1 MKIIKKVSVATETK
15 NKSSNRFIITSMAL
29 QLFVFM
35 LFFIINKKLSYS
47 IDNYRYILS
56 SLLQIIGSIFAFIAS
71 STLVAYQFLTSFS
84 PISTQYYPKKLFVS
98 FLIITLT
105 IIGFDVLAI
114 NVLQSEINVVVR
126 CIYDFLITLNVY
138 PLSFAFIYI
147 LFVIKSITPQ
157 NQLLK
162 ILENAKKANTN
173 DDRVNVMY
181 SLEEMCLSAIQHGQ
195 GGYVH
200 SCQDTFSEIIKIY
213 TTSRIELNSNSSHHP
228 DNPLRTLPDIIERIS
243 YSMIDNNMQNLLHFN
258 GHILRELS
266 SARYDGKRIVG
277 VEIAIAIKNIGVY
290 CIEKRKITD
299 IKNFIANAIFC
310 LDKNNSADTMFW
322 GCKLLMNSCQNY
334 IEFYTHETLEVIEEI
349 YTCVDYSIENKNVRA
364 KDGILII
371 DFLCNQEWLKPYFEK
386 NSSTKIPTLIEKF
399 INIRVDLDKL
409 SKK

>member
-1 MKIIKKVSVATETK
+1 MNVTKKVYDTTGNK
-15 NKSSNRFIITSMAL
+15 TKSSSRFIFISIVL
-29 QLFVFM
+29 QLFVFL
-35 LFFIINKKLSYS
+35 LFFILNKNFPYS
-47 IDNYRYILS
+47 IDNYRYIFS

-84 PISTQYYPKKLFVS
+84 PISIQYYPKKLFIS
-98 FLIITLT
+98 FLIITLA
-105 IIGFDVLAI
+105 IIGFDVFAI
-114 NVLQSEINVVVR
+114 NVLQSEINAAVR

-138 PLSFAFIYI
+138 PLTFAFTYI

-162 ILENAKKANTN
+162 ILENAKKATTN
-173 DDRVNVMY
+173 DERCNVIY

-200 SCQDTFSEIIKIY
+200 SCQDAFSEIIKIY

-258 GHILRELS
+258 GHVLRELS

-277 VEIAIAIKNIGVY
+277 VEIASAIEHIGIY

-299 IKNFIANAIFC
+299 INNFIANAIFC
-310 LDKNNSADTMFW
+310 LDKNNSANTMFW
-322 GCKLLMNSCQNY
+322 GCKLLINSCQNY
-334 IEFYTHETLEVIEEI
+334 IELYTRETLEVLEEI
-349 YTCVDYSIENKNVRA
+349 YTCVDYSIENENVRP
-364 KDGILII
+364 KDGVFII
-371 DFLCNQEWLKPYFEK
+371 DFLCAQTWLNPYCHK
-386 NSSTKIPTLIEKF
+386 NNSKKIPTIIEKLS
-399 INIRVDLDKL
+399 NVRTKL
-409 SKK
+409 AEL

>member
-1 MKIIKKVSVATETK
+1 MNVTKKASVATRNKT
-15 NKSSNRFIITSMAL
+15 KSSSGFIFISIAL
-29 QLFVFM
+29 QLFVFS
-35 LFFIINKKLSYS
+35 LFFIINKNFSYS
-47 IDNYRYILS
+47 IDNYRYIFS

-98 FLIITLT
+98 LLIITLA
-105 IIGFDVLAI
+105 IIGLDVLAI

-126 CIYDFLITLNVY
+126 CIYDFLISLNVY
-138 PLSFAFIYI
+138 PLTFAFIYI

-173 DDRVNVMY
+173 DERCNVIY
-181 SLEEMCLSAIQHGQ
+181 SLEEMCLSAVQHGQ
-195 GGYVH
+195 GGYAH

-213 TTSRIELNSNSSHHP
+213 TTSHIGLNTHSSYHP
-228 DNPLRTLPDIIERIS
+228 DNPLRIMPDIIERIS

-266 SARYDGKRIVG
+266 GARYDGKRIVG
-277 VEIAIAIKNIGVY
+277 VEIATAIEHIGIY

-334 IEFYTHETLEVIEEI
+334 IELYTRETLEVIEEI
-349 YTCVDYSIENKNVRA
+349 YKCVDYSIENENVRP
-364 KDGILII
+364 KDGVLII
-371 DFLCNQEWLKPYFEK
+371 DFLCNQTWLKPYCEN
-386 NSSTKIPTLIEKF
+386 NSKKIPTIIEKLS
-399 INIRVDLDKL
+399 NVRTDLDEL